1 VSSTDLLLDVATAAR
16 LFHASD
22 GTGFADLVIEGH
34 RETWP
39 LRSRRFQTWLRQQ
52 YYERTWGAPSPAALN
67 AALNVLEAQ
76 AQFDG
81 PVRKVAVRIAEHD
94 GLIYLDLAD
103 EFWRC
108 VEIGANGWRIA
119 EDPPVRFRRSAGM
132 QPLPLPL
139 RGGSIDS
146 LAPFLNLAS
155 EDDFVLVVAWLLGA
169 LRAGGP
175 YPVLA
180 IAGEQGSAKTVLSK
194 VLRAVIDPNVAL
206 VRTLPRDERELF
218 IAASN
223 AHVLAFDNLSGLSP
237 WLSDTLCRL
246 ASGGAFS
253 TRRLFTDQDEI
264 LFEAARPVIL
274 NGIED
279 IITRPDLADRAIL
292 LMLAPIAEHQ
302 RRPEHALWREFELQR
317 PYMLGAVL
325 DATAHGLHM
334 LPQVRL
340 QRLPRMADFTVWATA
355 CEGAF
360 RPAGTF
366 ETAYSTNRR
375 DVVENIVDADP
386 VAARVREIMA
396 DKAQWTG
403 TASALLQAG
412 TQVAGN
418 PMVADR
424 SGWPKN
430 PRALAGRLRRVQT
443 LLRTLGIKI
452 VFGREG
458 RLGTRTIKITAI
470 GENRPATSSA
480 SSAASATTD
489 KGRGNGQGAG
499 LNPPPTGVE
508 QAL

>member
-1 VSSTDLLLDVATAAR
+1 VSSTDVLLNAATAAR

-22 GTGFADLVIEGH
+22 GTGFADLIIDGH

-39 LRSRRFQTWLRQQ
+39 LRSKRFGAWLRQQ
-52 YYERTWGAPSPAALN
+52 YYERTWDAPSPAALN

-81 PVRKVAVRIAEHD
+81 PQHKVSVRLAEQD

-108 VEIGANGWRIA
+108 IEIGPNGWRIA
-119 EDPPVRFRRSAGM
+119 EGPPVRFRRSAGM
-132 QPLPLPL
+132 QPLPLPV
-139 RGGSIDS
+139 RGGSIEA

-155 EDDFVLVVAWLLGA
+155 ENDFVLVATWLLGA

-194 VLRAVIDPNVAL
+194 LLRAVIDPSVAP
-206 VRTLPRDERELF
+206 VRALPRDERELF

-223 AHVLAFDNLSGLSP
+223 GHVLAFDNLSGLPP

-246 ASGGAFS
+246 TSGGAFS

-264 LFEAARPVIL
+264 LFAAARPVIL

-292 LMLAPIAEHQ
+292 LMLAPIAELQ
-302 RRPEHALWREFELQR
+302 RRPESALWREFGLAR
-317 PYMLGAVL
+317 PHILGALL
-325 DATAHGLHM
+325 DAAAHGLQM
-334 LPQVRL
+334 LPRVSL
-340 QRLPRMADFTVWATA
+340 QRLPRMADFALWATA
-355 CEGAF
+355 CESAF
-360 RPAGTF
+360 RPAGTL
-366 ETAYSTNRR
+366 EAAYSNNRR
-375 DVVENIVDADP
+375 AAIENIIDNDP
-386 VAARVREIMA
+386 VAAVVREIMA
-396 DKAQWTG
+396 DRAQWTG
-403 TASALLQAG
+403 SASDLLQVG
-412 TQVAGN
+412 TN
-418 PMVADR
+418 R
-424 SGWPKN
+424 SGWPKSA
-430 PRALAGRLRRVQT
+430 RALAGRLRRAQSF
-443 LLRTLGIKI
+443 LRTLGIEI

-458 RLGTRTIKITAI
+458 RLGTRTVRITAI
-470 GENRPATSSA
+470 RESRSDNTVSTVSRVS
-480 SSAASATTD
+480 D
-489 KGRGNGQGAG
+489 NGHGAG
-499 LNPPPTGVE
+499 LNHPQPGVE